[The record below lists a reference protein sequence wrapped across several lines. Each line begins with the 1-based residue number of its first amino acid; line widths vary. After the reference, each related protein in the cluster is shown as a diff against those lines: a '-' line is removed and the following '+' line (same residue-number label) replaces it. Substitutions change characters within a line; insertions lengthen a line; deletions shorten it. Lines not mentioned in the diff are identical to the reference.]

1 MQVIV
6 PTSPIGVTMRPMP
19 IPEYH
24 VFIKVSFSNFS
35 RLVPSCL
42 KLFKLVMYVFGYV
55 PFKDSKKNICSGTKK
70 VLHNYVLIQQ
80 MSKVAYSQKIILC
93 IFLSRLQTYLKKSN
107 FLFMLKSWW
116 TLCLRFVVWWYDENH
131 NVFW

>member
-42 KLFKLVMYVFGYV
+42 KLFKLVIYVFGYV
-55 PFKDSKKNICSGTKK
+55 PFIDSKKNICLGTKK
-70 VLHNYVLIQQ
+70 ILQSTYWFNKCQRWLTLRRLYYAFFVASSNILKEIKLSFYVEKLVNTVSPFCSLVI
-80 MSKVAYSQKIILC
+80 
-93 IFLSRLQTYLKKSN
+93 
-107 FLFMLKSWW
+107 WW
-116 TLCLRFVVWWYDENH
+116 KP
-131 NVFW
+131 